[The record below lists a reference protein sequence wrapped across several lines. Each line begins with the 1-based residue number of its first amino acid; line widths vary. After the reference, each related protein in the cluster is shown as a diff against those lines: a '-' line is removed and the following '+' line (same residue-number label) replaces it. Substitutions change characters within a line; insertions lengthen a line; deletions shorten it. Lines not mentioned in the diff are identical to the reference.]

1 MKPIAEFYRNI
12 PNKECAC
19 CGREFEEQHESYLFE
34 CERCMN
40 LRDE

>member
-1 MKPIAEFYRNI
+1 MKPVAEFYRTI
-12 PNKECAC
+12 HNKTCVC
-19 CGREFEEQHESYLFE
+19 CGKEFVEQHESYLME